1 MFNPK
6 NFSAALQHQN
16 EANRAQG
23 QNGADGLVST
33 QERVLDLFAK
43 VVPDMDIGSIRD
55 LIYKALEGS
64 SEDVADTFVVALF
77 KRAIKIGEGR
87 RRECLLIVMALYEL
101 YPRTMV
107 ALLPYVVEFG
117 YVKDL
122 FTLWAMSIECVEGS
136 IEDGDSSFKA
146 AHQFYS
152 PLVRGI
158 VELVGGNLH
167 HDNAPWWKWVPS
179 EGSALNDVSGKR
191 RRGRN
196 IKRRAK
202 AMVQC
207 AKDGVTFVDHS
218 RATKPAKNKR
228 GYTANQPTKPLYW
241 WFVSATGSLVKI
253 SVVDCLI
260 RQLIALE
267 TDTPFGVD
275 GVLSGKHYAR
285 YRLRKKRA
293 NQKLGT
299 IEPKMSAGEWSS
311 IDHAKVTSRSGFK
324 YASALLNETVKGSVD
339 PHQEHTGNRHPE
351 DEGRVQCRR
360 NLIDLTTSPEQ
371 MAKLNVSGLYPHE
384 ILHECVHTTSSAKR
398 IVARAKWVSKVS
410 HIKAE
415 LVKIMAALGLDTKY
429 FMPMADI
436 SGSMT
441 FEGAQH
447 GKYTAKDIALAL
459 TVHLSEVQDNEMRN
473 LFMTFSG
480 KPHICQFEDGTHP
493 DEKIAQIERLT
504 GSDCY
509 NTNFKLAIERLL
521 THCQKAGMVD
531 LSNLTLVVFTDGHFD
546 TMDRSDS
553 SWATSHTHLMRMA
566 LKMGLTGFPTICYW
580 NLSNGDAVMQAEA
593 THPGVIMLQGW
604 SDALFRYLI
613 FGEEVEEQEVVLETG
628 DTARLKTSTVT
639 PLETM
644 RKALDQE
651 AFYGVRE
658 ILSASTEG
666 KLAGYHFVRPVDDT
680 PIEASDTNAVNSD
693 AEWTVVD

>member
-1 MFNPK
+1 MFNSRI
-6 NFSAALQHQN
+6 FSAALQPQN

-23 QNGADGLVST
+23 QNGAYGLVST

-43 VVPDMDIGSIRD
+43 VVPDMDVSSIRD
-55 LIYKALEGS
+55 LISKALEGS

-122 FTLWAMSIECVEGS
+122 LTLWAMSIERVESS

-146 AHQFYS
+146 ALKFYS
-152 PLVRGI
+152 PLVLGI

-167 HDNAPWWKWVPS
+167 QDNAPWWKWVPS

-202 AMVQC
+202 AMVRC
-207 AKDGVTFVDHS
+207 AKEGVTYVDYS
-218 RATKPAKNKR
+218 RATKPKPTKNR
-228 GYTANQPTKPLYW
+228 LGYTVNQPTKPLYW

-299 IEPKMSAGEWSS
+299 IEPKMSAGKWSS
-311 IDHAKVTSRSGFK
+311 IDHAKVPSIAGHK
-324 YASALLNETVKGSVD
+324 YTAALLNEMVKGSVD

-351 DEGRVQCRR
+351 DEERVECRKR
-360 NLIDLTTSPEQ
+360 YIELTISSE
-371 MAKLNVSGLYPHE
+371 MLNVTGLNPHV
-384 ILHECVHTTSSAKR
+384 ILHECVNTTSSAKR
-398 IVARAKWVSKVS
+398 VVARAKWVSKVS

-415 LVKIMAALGLDTKY
+415 LAKILEALEVNTKY
-429 FMPMADI
+429 FIPMADI

-441 FEGAQH
+441 FEGARH
-447 GKYTAKDIALAL
+447 GKYCAKDIALAL
-459 TVHLSEVQDNEMRN
+459 TVLLSEVQDNEMRN

-480 KPHICQFEDGTHP
+480 KPHICQFDDGTHP
-493 DEKIAQIERLT
+493 DEKIAQVERLT

-509 NTNFKLAIERLL
+509 NTDFKLAIKRLL

-546 TMDRSDS
+546 AMNSSDS
-553 SWATSHTHLMRMA
+553 SWATNHTHLTREA
-566 LKMGLTGFPTICYW
+566 VKKGLTGLPTICYW

-593 THPGVIMLQGW
+593 THPGVMMLQGW

-628 DTARLKTSTVT
+628 VKARLKTSTVT

-666 KLAGYHFVRPVDDT
+666 KLAGYHFVRPVDAT
-680 PIEASDTNAVNSD
+680 PVEASDTNAVNSD